1 LKSNNFDQV
10 TMLFKGGFWLCFLL
24 LHLGVQ
30 SGEILKA
37 GLTNEA
43 LDGLNEV
50 QVDLRENVEEITPEE
65 PENEMESKPE
75 GSTETWMN
83 QMKLWL
89 EEKLKEVVENEL
101 KEEKAK
107 KVYFSAYLD
116 KGGPGRHV
124 EGKLN
129 FPKVMVNIGDA
140 FDGPRGVFKA
150 PIKGV
155 YTFSFSGQQGK
166 SVESGGDI
174 AVLVKRNGQTV
185 LKIRDDANTSGQD
198 QRVQNIN
205 SIFSL
210 ELDENDTVSLEL
222 SNGDTLFANRY
233 YRLTFMG
240 QLVTAA

>member
-30 SGEILKA
+30 SREILKA

-50 QVDLRENVEEITPEE
+50 QVDLHENGEEITPEE
-65 PENEMESKPE
+65 SENEMESKPE

-89 EEKLKEVVENEL
+89 EEKVKEVVENEL
-101 KEEKAK
+101 EDEKAK

-116 KGGPGRHV
+116 EGGHV
-124 EGKLN
+124 TGKLN

-140 FDGPRGVFKA
+140 FDGPRGTFIA

-155 YTFSFSGQQGK
+155 YTFSFSGQQG
-166 SVESGGDI
+166 VMESGSYI
-174 AVLVKRNGQTV
+174 EVFVKRNGQLV
-185 LKIRDDANTSGQD
+185 FQIADDANTSGQD
-198 QRVQNIN
+198 QVAQNIN

-210 ELDENDTVSLEL
+210 ELDENDTVYLEL
-222 SNGDTLFANRY
+222 ANDHKLYADGYR
-233 YRLTFMG
+233 RLTFMG
-240 QLVTAA
+240 QLITAA